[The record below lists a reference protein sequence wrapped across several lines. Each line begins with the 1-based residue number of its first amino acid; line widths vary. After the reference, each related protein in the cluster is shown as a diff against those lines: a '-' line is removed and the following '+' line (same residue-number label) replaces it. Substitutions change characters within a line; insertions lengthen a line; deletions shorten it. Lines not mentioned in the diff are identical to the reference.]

1 LAQIDSELSIV
12 ESRSTHHGSRRS
24 PSIMK
29 LEDEIRF
36 LRCKMELTYREE
48 SELSAERVIEIS
60 RKLDVKIN
68 EYMRHKLGCS
78 NR

>member
-1 LAQIDSELSIV
+1 LGQIDSELSIV
-12 ESRSTHHGSRRS
+12 KGRSTHHGSRRS

-29 LEDEIRF
+29 LEDEIQF

-48 SELSAERVIEIS
+48 SKLSAERVIEIS

-68 EYMRHKLGCS
+68 EYMRHKLRCS
-78 NR
+78 NG